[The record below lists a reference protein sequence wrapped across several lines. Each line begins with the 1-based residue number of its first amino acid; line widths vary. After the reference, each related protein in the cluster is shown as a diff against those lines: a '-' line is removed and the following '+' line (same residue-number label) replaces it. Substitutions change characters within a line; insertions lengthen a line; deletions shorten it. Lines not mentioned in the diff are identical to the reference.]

1 MSLLTLGLMHLI
13 KRGVA
18 AIIFCM
24 RSKREF
30 LKVDETDCLLG
41 LVVAEGPRSLVS
53 SDEPRRSTPVNSS
66 CTSCSPCRTGVRSVA
81 AGSDRLDAPPQSIP
95 RGWAGP
101 GSDWDNVFAI
111 ISNHRRTTMDEC
123 ALPPAVA
130 APQPRATR
138 YRGFSPGTCPCCT
151 PPAGVVVAPS
161 GQRGPGTGEYFMYGR
176 SWVGRRP
183 SATFPPVHSCAL
195 LVASPM
201 MSNLIFF
208 RGDTGTLPP
217 CQRSV

>member
-1 MSLLTLGLMHLI
+1 MLLAGRGWPRCIAAAGGGWSGVSLLTLGLMHLI

-53 SDEPRRSTPVNSS
+53 SDDPRRSTPVNSS
-66 CTSCSPCRTGVRSVA
+66 CTSCSPCRTGVGSVA
-81 AGSDRLDAPPQSIP
+81 AGSDRLHAPPQSIP

-161 GQRGPGTGEYFMYGR
+161 GQRGQAGDRRVFHVRAQLGR
-176 SWVGRRP
+176 PTTISYLPACPFVC
-183 SATFPPVHSCAL
+183 TT
-195 LVASPM
+195 
-201 MSNLIFF
+201 
-208 RGDTGTLPP
+208 RG
-217 CQRSV
+217 